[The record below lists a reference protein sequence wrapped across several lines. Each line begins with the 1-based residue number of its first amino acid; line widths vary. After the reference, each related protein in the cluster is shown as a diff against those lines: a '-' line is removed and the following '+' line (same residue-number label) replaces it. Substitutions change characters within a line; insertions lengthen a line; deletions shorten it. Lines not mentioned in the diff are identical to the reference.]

1 MKIKK
6 IEEIGEFGLINRI
19 NSKFN
24 SNRKS
29 TIVGIGDDSAIID
42 NSKSLTLITSDMLI
56 EGIHF
61 DLSFSPLKHL
71 GYKSVVVNLSDIYSM
86 NGCPNQII
94 LNIGISSKF
103 SLKAID
109 EFYDGIKIACD
120 EYFVDLVGGDTTS
133 SITGMVISCTAIGT
147 VLKKNISLR
156 SGAKEHDVLCVSGD
170 LGRSFLVLKILQREK
185 RVFLNNPE
193 MQPKLNSY
201 KNIIEKQLR
210 PVARVDIINI
220 LKEYKIIPSS
230 MIDISDG
237 LASEI
242 LHLSEAS
249 NLGAKIFEEKL
260 PILEETKLVAK
271 EFDLNFSNC
280 ALNGGEEYELL
291 FSITP
296 NEYELI
302 KKNNID
308 IKPIGYFT
316 KDKSKKI
323 VLSNGKE
330 DELKSFGWKHFN
342 QLF

>member
-1 MKIKK
+1 
-6 IEEIGEFGLINRI
+6 
-19 NSKFN
+19 
-24 SNRKS
+24 
-29 TIVGIGDDSAIID
+29 
-42 NSKSLTLITSDMLI
+42 
-56 EGIHF
+56 
-61 DLSFSPLKHL
+61 
-71 GYKSVVVNLSDIYSM
+71 
-86 NGCPNQII
+86 
-94 LNIGISSKF
+94 
-103 SLKAID
+103 LKAID

-120 EYFVDLVGGDTTS
+120 EYSVDLVGGDTTS

-156 SGAKEHDVLCVSGD
+156 SGAKENDVLCVSGD
-170 LGRSFLVLKILQREK
+170 LGRSFLGLKILQREK

-249 NLGAKIFEEKL
+249 NLGVKIFEEKL

-308 IKPIGYFT
+308 IKAIGYFI

-323 VLSNGKE
+323 VLSNDKE

-342 QLF
+342 

>member
-29 TIVGIGDDSAIID
+29 TIIGIGDDSAIID

-56 EGIHF
+56 EGVHF
-61 DLSFSPLKHL
+61 DLSFFPLKHL
-71 GYKSVVVNLSDIYSM
+71 GYKSVVVNLSDIYAM
-86 NGCPNQII
+86 NGCPDQII

-120 EYFVDLVGGDTTS
+120 EYSVDLVGGDTTS

-156 SGAKEHDVLCVSGD
+156 SGAKENDVLCVSGD
-170 LGRSFLVLKILQREK
+170 LGRSFLGLKILQREK

-220 LKEYKIIPSS
+220 LKENKIIPSS

-249 NLGAKIFEEKL
+249 NLGVKIFEEKL
-260 PILEETKLVAK
+260 PILEETKLVVK
-271 EFDLNFSNC
+271 EFDLNFSSC

-323 VLSNGKE
+323 VLSNDKE

-342 QLF
+342 

>member
-29 TIVGIGDDSAIID
+29 TIIGIGDDSAIID
-42 NSKSLTLITSDMLI
+42 NSNSLTLITSDMLI
-56 EGIHF
+56 EGVHF
-61 DLSFSPLKHL
+61 DLSFFPLKHL
-71 GYKSVVVNLSDIYSM
+71 GYKSVVVNLSDIFAM
-86 NGCPNQII
+86 NGCPDQII

-120 EYFVDLVGGDTTS
+120 EYSVDLVGGDTTS

-147 VLKKNISLR
+147 VLQKNISLR
-156 SGAKEHDVLCVSGD
+156 SGAKENDVLCVSGD
-170 LGRSFLVLKILQREK
+170 LGRSFLGLKILQREK

-220 LKEYKIIPSS
+220 LKENKIIPSS

-249 NLGAKIFEEKL
+249 NLGVKIFEEKL

-323 VLSNGKE
+323 VLSNNKE

-342 QLF
+342 

>member
-29 TIVGIGDDSAIID
+29 TIIGIGDDSAIID

-56 EGIHF
+56 EGVHF
-61 DLSFSPLKHL
+61 DLSFFPLKHL
-71 GYKSVVVNLSDIYSM
+71 GYKSVVVNLSDIYAM

-120 EYFVDLVGGDTTS
+120 EYSVDLVGGDTSS

-156 SGAKEHDVLCVSGD
+156 SGAKENDVLCVSGD
-170 LGRSFLVLKILQREK
+170 LGRSFLGLKILQREK

-249 NLGAKIFEEKL
+249 NLGVKIFEEKL

-308 IKPIGYFT
+308 IKPIGYFI

-323 VLSNGKE
+323 VLSNDKE

-342 QLF
+342 

>member
-6 IEEIGEFGLINRI
+6 IEEIGEVGLINRI
-19 NSKFN
+19 DSKFN

-29 TIVGIGDDSAIID
+29 TIIGIGDDSAIID

-56 EGIHF
+56 EGVHF
-61 DLSFSPLKHL
+61 DLSFFPLKHL

-170 LGRSFLVLKILQREK
+170 LGRSFLGLKILQREK

-193 MQPKLNSY
+193 MQPKLNTY

-330 DELKSFGWKHFN
+330 DELKSFSWKHFN
-342 QLF
+342 

>member
-6 IEEIGEFGLINRI
+6 IEEIGEVGLINRI

-29 TIVGIGDDSAIID
+29 TIIGIGDDSAIID

-56 EGIHF
+56 EGVHF
-61 DLSFSPLKHL
+61 DLSSFPLKHL
-71 GYKSVVVNLSDIYSM
+71 GYKSVVVNLSDIFAM
-86 NGCPNQII
+86 NGCPDQII

-120 EYFVDLVGGDTTS
+120 EYSVDLVGGDTTS

-156 SGAKEHDVLCVSGD
+156 SGAKENDVLCVSGD
-170 LGRSFLVLKILQREK
+170 LGRSFLGLKILQREK

-220 LKEYKIIPSS
+220 LKENKIIPSS

-249 NLGAKIFEEKL
+249 NLGVKIFEEKL

-323 VLSNGKE
+323 VLSNNKE

-342 QLF
+342 

>member
-6 IEEIGEFGLINRI
+6 IEEIGEVGLINRI

-29 TIVGIGDDSAIID
+29 TIIGIGDDSAIID
-42 NSKSLTLITSDMLI
+42 HSKSLTLITSDMLI
-56 EGIHF
+56 EGVHF
-61 DLSFSPLKHL
+61 DLSFFPLKHL
-71 GYKSVVVNLSDIYSM
+71 GYKSVVVNLSDIFAM
-86 NGCPNQII
+86 NGCPDQII

-120 EYFVDLVGGDTTS
+120 EYSVDLVGGDTTS

-156 SGAKEHDVLCVSGD
+156 SGAKENDVLCVSGD
-170 LGRSFLVLKILQREK
+170 LGRSFLGLKILQREK

-220 LKEYKIIPSS
+220 LKENKIIPSS

-249 NLGAKIFEEKL
+249 NLGVKIFEEKL

-323 VLSNGKE
+323 VLSNNKE

-342 QLF
+342 

>member
-19 NSKFN
+19 DSKFN

-29 TIVGIGDDSAIID
+29 TIIGIGDDSAIID

-61 DLSFSPLKHL
+61 DLSFFPLKHL

-170 LGRSFLVLKILQREK
+170 LGRSFLGLKILQREK

-220 LKEYKIIPSS
+220 LKKYKIIPSS

-249 NLGAKIFEEKL
+249 NLGVKIFEEKL

-271 EFDLNFSNC
+271 EFGLNFSNC

-323 VLSNGKE
+323 VLLNDKE

-342 QLF
+342 

>member
-19 NSKFN
+19 DSKFN

-29 TIVGIGDDSAIID
+29 TIIGIGDDSAIID

-61 DLSFSPLKHL
+61 DLSFFPLKHL

-120 EYFVDLVGGDTTS
+120 EYFVDLVGGDTTT

-170 LGRSFLVLKILQREK
+170 LGRSFLGLKILQREK

-193 MQPKLNSY
+193 MQPKLNTY

-220 LKEYKIIPSS
+220 LKDYKIIPSS

-330 DELKSFGWKHFN
+330 DELKSFSWKHFN
-342 QLF
+342 

>member
-19 NSKFN
+19 DSKFN

-29 TIVGIGDDSAIID
+29 TIIGIGDDSAIID

-56 EGIHF
+56 EGVHF
-61 DLSFSPLKHL
+61 DLSFFPLKHL

-156 SGAKEHDVLCVSGD
+156 TGAKEHDVLCVSGD
-170 LGRSFLVLKILQREK
+170 LGRSFLGLKILQREK

-193 MQPKLNSY
+193 MQPKLNTY

-249 NLGAKIFEEKL
+249 NLGATIFEEKL

>member
-29 TIVGIGDDSAIID
+29 TIIGIGDDSAIID
-42 NSKSLTLITSDMLI
+42 HSKSLTLITSDMLI
-56 EGIHF
+56 EGVHF
-61 DLSFSPLKHL
+61 DLSFFPLKHL
-71 GYKSVVVNLSDIYSM
+71 GYKSVVVNLSDIFAM
-86 NGCPNQII
+86 NGCPDQII

-120 EYFVDLVGGDTTS
+120 EYSVDLVGGDTTS

-156 SGAKEHDVLCVSGD
+156 SGATENDVLCVSGD
-170 LGRSFLVLKILQREK
+170 LGRSFLGLKILQREK

-220 LKEYKIIPSS
+220 LKENKIIPSS

-249 NLGAKIFEEKL
+249 NLGVKIFEEKL

-323 VLSNGKE
+323 VLSNNKE

-342 QLF
+342 

>member
-6 IEEIGEFGLINRI
+6 IKEIGEFGLINRI

-29 TIVGIGDDSAIID
+29 TIIGIGDDSAIID

-56 EGIHF
+56 EGVHF
-61 DLSFSPLKHL
+61 DLSFFPLKHL
-71 GYKSVVVNLSDIYSM
+71 GYKSVVVNLSDIYAM
-86 NGCPNQII
+86 NGCPDQII

-120 EYFVDLVGGDTTS
+120 EYSVDLVGGDTTS

-156 SGAKEHDVLCVSGD
+156 SGAKENDVLCVSGD
-170 LGRSFLVLKILQREK
+170 LGRSFLGLKILQREK

-220 LKEYKIIPSS
+220 LKENKIIPSS

-249 NLGAKIFEEKL
+249 NLGVKIFEEKL

-271 EFDLNFSNC
+271 EFDLNFLNC

-291 FSITP
+291 FSIIP

-323 VLSNGKE
+323 VLSNNKE

-342 QLF
+342 

>member
-6 IEEIGEFGLINRI
+6 IEEIGEVGLINRI
-19 NSKFN
+19 NLKFN

-29 TIVGIGDDSAIID
+29 TIIGIGDDSAIID
-42 NSKSLTLITSDMLI
+42 NSNSLTLITSDMLI
-56 EGIHF
+56 EGVHF
-61 DLSFSPLKHL
+61 DLSFFPLKHL
-71 GYKSVVVNLSDIYSM
+71 GYKSVVVNLSDIFAM
-86 NGCPNQII
+86 NGCPDQII

-120 EYFVDLVGGDTTS
+120 EYSVDLVGGDTTS

-147 VLKKNISLR
+147 VLQKNISLR
-156 SGAKEHDVLCVSGD
+156 SGAKENDVLCVSGD
-170 LGRSFLVLKILQREK
+170 LGRSFLGLKILQREK

-220 LKEYKIIPSS
+220 LKENKIIPSS

-249 NLGAKIFEEKL
+249 NLGVKIFEEKL

-323 VLSNGKE
+323 VLSNNKE

-342 QLF
+342 

>member
-29 TIVGIGDDSAIID
+29 TIIGIGDDSAIID

-56 EGIHF
+56 EGVHF
-61 DLSFSPLKHL
+61 DLSFFPLKHL
-71 GYKSVVVNLSDIYSM
+71 GYKSVVVNLSDIYAM
-86 NGCPNQII
+86 NGYPDQII

-120 EYFVDLVGGDTTS
+120 EYSVDLVGGDTTS

-156 SGAKEHDVLCVSGD
+156 SGAKENDVLCVSGD
-170 LGRSFLVLKILQREK
+170 LGRSFLGLKILQREK

-220 LKEYKIIPSS
+220 LKENKIIPSS

-249 NLGAKIFEEKL
+249 NLGVKIFEEKL

-271 EFDLNFSNC
+271 EFNLNFSNC

-323 VLSNGKE
+323 VLSNDKE

-342 QLF
+342 

>member
-29 TIVGIGDDSAIID
+29 TIIGIGDDSAIID

-56 EGIHF
+56 EGVHF
-61 DLSFSPLKHL
+61 DLSFFPLKHL
-71 GYKSVVVNLSDIYSM
+71 GYKSVVVNLSDIYAM
-86 NGCPNQII
+86 NGCPDQII

-120 EYFVDLVGGDTTS
+120 EYSVDLVGGDTTS

-156 SGAKEHDVLCVSGD
+156 SGAKENDVLCVSGD
-170 LGRSFLVLKILQREK
+170 LGRSFLGLKILQREK

-220 LKEYKIIPSS
+220 LKENKIIPSS

-249 NLGAKIFEEKL
+249 NLGVKIFEEKL

-323 VLSNGKE
+323 VLSNDKE
-330 DELKSFGWKHFN
+330 DELKFFGWKHFN
-342 QLF
+342 

>member
-1 MKIKK
+1 M
-6 IEEIGEFGLINRI
+6 
-19 NSKFN
+19 
-24 SNRKS
+24 
-29 TIVGIGDDSAIID
+29 
-42 NSKSLTLITSDMLI
+42 
-56 EGIHF
+56 
-61 DLSFSPLKHL
+61 
-71 GYKSVVVNLSDIYSM
+71 
-86 NGCPNQII
+86 
-94 LNIGISSKF
+94 
-103 SLKAID
+103 KAID

-120 EYFVDLVGGDTTS
+120 EYSVDLVGGDTTS

-156 SGAKEHDVLCVSGD
+156 SGAKENDVLCVSGD
-170 LGRSFLVLKILQREK
+170 LGRSFLGLKILQREK

-210 PVARVDIINI
+210 PIARVDIINI
-220 LKEYKIIPSS
+220 LKENKIIPSS

-249 NLGAKIFEEKL
+249 NLGVKIFEEKL

-323 VLSNGKE
+323 VLSNNKE

-342 QLF
+342 

>member
-29 TIVGIGDDSAIID
+29 TIIGIGDDSAIID

-56 EGIHF
+56 EGVHF
-61 DLSFSPLKHL
+61 DLSFFPLKHL
-71 GYKSVVVNLSDIYSM
+71 GYKSVVVNLSDIYAM
-86 NGCPNQII
+86 NGYPDQII

-120 EYFVDLVGGDTTS
+120 EYSVDLVGGDTTS

-156 SGAKEHDVLCVSGD
+156 SGAKENDVLCVSGD
-170 LGRSFLVLKILQREK
+170 LGRSFLGLKILQREK

-220 LKEYKIIPSS
+220 LKENKIIPSS

-249 NLGAKIFEEKL
+249 NLGVKIFEEKL

-271 EFDLNFSNC
+271 EFDLNFLNC

-308 IKPIGYFT
+308 IKPIGYFI

-323 VLSNGKE
+323 VLSNDKE

-342 QLF
+342 

>member
-29 TIVGIGDDSAIID
+29 TIIGIGDDSAIID
-42 NSKSLTLITSDMLI
+42 HSKSLTLITSDMLI
-56 EGIHF
+56 EGVHF
-61 DLSFSPLKHL
+61 DLSFFPLKHL
-71 GYKSVVVNLSDIYSM
+71 GYKSVVVNLSDIFAM
-86 NGCPNQII
+86 NGCPDQII

-120 EYFVDLVGGDTTS
+120 EYSVDLVGGDTTS

-156 SGAKEHDVLCVSGD
+156 SGAKENDVLCVSGD
-170 LGRSFLVLKILQREK
+170 LGRSFLGLKILQREK

-220 LKEYKIIPSS
+220 LKDYKIIPSS

-249 NLGAKIFEEKL
+249 NLGVKIFEEKL

-323 VLSNGKE
+323 VLSNNKE

-342 QLF
+342 

>member
-19 NSKFN
+19 DSKFN

-29 TIVGIGDDSAIID
+29 TIIGIGDDSAIID

-56 EGIHF
+56 EGVHF
-61 DLSFSPLKHL
+61 DLSFFPLKHL

-170 LGRSFLVLKILQREK
+170 LGRSFLGLKILQREK

-249 NLGAKIFEEKL
+249 NLGVKIFEEKL

-271 EFDLNFSNC
+271 EFGLNFSNC

-323 VLSNGKE
+323 VLLNDKE

-342 QLF
+342 

>member
-19 NSKFN
+19 DSKFN

-29 TIVGIGDDSAIID
+29 TIIGIGDDSAIID

-61 DLSFSPLKHL
+61 DLSFFPLKHL

-120 EYFVDLVGGDTTS
+120 EYFVDLVGGDTTT

-170 LGRSFLVLKILQREK
+170 LGRSFLGLKILQ
-185 RVFLNNPE
+185 
-193 MQPKLNSY
+193 
-201 KNIIEKQLR
+201 
-210 PVARVDIINI
+210 
-220 LKEYKIIPSS
+220 
-230 MIDISDG
+230 
-237 LASEI
+237 
-242 LHLSEAS
+242 
-249 NLGAKIFEEKL
+249 
-260 PILEETKLVAK
+260 
-271 EFDLNFSNC
+271 
-280 ALNGGEEYELL
+280 
-291 FSITP
+291 
-296 NEYELI
+296 
-302 KKNNID
+302 
-308 IKPIGYFT
+308 
-316 KDKSKKI
+316 
-323 VLSNGKE
+323 
-330 DELKSFGWKHFN
+330 
-342 QLF
+342 

>member
-19 NSKFN
+19 DSKFN

-29 TIVGIGDDSAIID
+29 TIIGIGDDSAIID

-56 EGIHF
+56 EGVHF
-61 DLSFSPLKHL
+61 DLSFFPLKHL

-170 LGRSFLVLKILQREK
+170 LGRSFLGLKILQREK

-193 MQPKLNSY
+193 MQPKLNIY

>member
-19 NSKFN
+19 DSKFN

-29 TIVGIGDDSAIID
+29 TIIGIGDDSAIID

-61 DLSFSPLKHL
+61 DLSFFPLKHL

-120 EYFVDLVGGDTTS
+120 EYFVDLVGGDTTT

-170 LGRSFLVLKILQREK
+170 LGRSFLGLKILQREK

-193 MQPKLNSY
+193 MQPKLNIY

-220 LKEYKIIPSS
+220 LKDYKIIPSS

>member
-29 TIVGIGDDSAIID
+29 TIIGIGDDSAIID

-61 DLSFSPLKHL
+61 DLSFFPLKHL
-71 GYKSVVVNLSDIYSM
+71 GYKSVVVNLSDIYAM

-120 EYFVDLVGGDTTS
+120 EYSVDLVGGDTTS

-170 LGRSFLVLKILQREK
+170 LGRSFLGLKILQREK

-249 NLGAKIFEEKL
+249 NLGVKIFEEKL

-308 IKPIGYFT
+308 IKPIGYFI

-323 VLSNGKE
+323 VLSNDKE

-342 QLF
+342 

>member
-19 NSKFN
+19 DSKFN

-29 TIVGIGDDSAIID
+29 TIIGIGDDSAIID

-61 DLSFSPLKHL
+61 DLSFFPLKHL

-170 LGRSFLVLKILQREK
+170 LGRSFLGLKILQREK

-193 MQPKLNSY
+193 MQPKLNTY

-220 LKEYKIIPSS
+220 LKDYKIIPSS
-230 MIDISDG
+230 MIDITDG

-249 NLGAKIFEEKL
+249 NLVVNIFEEKL

-271 EFDLNFSNC
+271 EFGLNFSNC

-330 DELKSFGWKHFN
+330 DELKSFGWKHFK